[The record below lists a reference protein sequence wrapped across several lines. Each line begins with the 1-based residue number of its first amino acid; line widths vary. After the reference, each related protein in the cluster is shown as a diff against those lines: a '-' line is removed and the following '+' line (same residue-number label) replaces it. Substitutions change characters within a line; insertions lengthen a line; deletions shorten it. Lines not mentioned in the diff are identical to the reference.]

1 MRPGLPRPLPA
12 RRASL
17 RSAHNERVIS
27 AGPLSE
33 RARLRRTT
41 TMTTASVDPRAQ
53 TVAADDRP
61 KIIIIAV
68 RESQLQGRRRLAG
81 MASRRTARRRG
92 APMHPSDECESR
104 LSRAAS
110 LLHTR
115 RACARAL
122 SLRTSRG
129 ASRSPM
135 QFQRDRRERRRT
147 QPALKPETLF
157 PLSPIPF
164 PSLPPFREGWG
175 RRGAARDDR
184 ATVNYARSDNDD
196 SIPRS
201 ASPAITA

>member
-1 MRPGLPRPLPA
+1 
-12 RRASL
+12 
-17 RSAHNERVIS
+17 
-27 AGPLSE
+27 
-33 RARLRRTT
+33 
-41 TMTTASVDPRAQ
+41 MTTASVDPRAQ

-68 RESQLQGRRRLAG
+68 RESQLQGRRRL
-81 MASRRTARRRG
+81 ASRRTARRRG

-147 QPALKPETLF
+147 RPALKPETLF
-157 PLSPIPF
+157 PLSPPPLPF
-164 PSLPPFREGWG
+164 LALPCPLFGRGGEG
-175 RRGAARDDR
+175 RGVARDDR